1 MYGQSLFKLST
12 CSVHLLCHLVQRIC
26 LGEVELDWIVSLQIL
41 LLDSSNLRCVGLGDN
56 SIICLGEVGLD
67 A

>member
-41 LLDSSNLRCVGLGDN
+41 LLEECWIGGQLYIPR
-56 SIICLGEVGLD
+56 
-67 A
+67 

>member
-26 LGEVELDWIVSLQIL
+26 LGEVELDWIVSIL
-41 LLDSSNLRCVGLGDN
+41 FLKVYWIGGQL
-56 SIICLGEVGLD
+56 CLGEVKLD
-67 A
+67 ACS